1 MANLICITK
10 KSAVTKKDMRLFR
23 VVEMADT
30 KKQEQEENNTIDI
43 YENLEDWAEL
53 QAEMDETILWNL

>member
-1 MANLICITK
+1 MQLFK
-10 KSAVTKKDMRLFR
+10 AVI
-23 VVEMADT
+23 MADT

-53 QAEMDETILWNL
+53 QAEMDEAILWDL

>member
-1 MANLICITK
+1 
-10 KSAVTKKDMRLFR
+10 MRLFR

-53 QAEMDETILWNL
+53 QAEMGETILWNL

>member
-1 MANLICITK
+1 MQLFK
-10 KSAVTKKDMRLFR
+10 AVN
-23 VVEMADT
+23 MADT

-53 QAEMDETILWNL
+53 QAEMDEAILWNL